1 MHFVHR
7 HFSGCSADA
16 VCKVEFHSVS
26 FFLEIGGLQ
35 GCRSYR
41 RLCLV
46 AFPSRWLLPAGLCLP
61 LPVLSLQALSISEI
75 HYKPPSVYCQ
85 EKSPRN
91 TTQRFAGTSGAFSS
105 TIHKGRGSQGQ
116 RYGGLLFPLRPPPL
130 RQYITGLI
138 FCQDF
143 FLNFREFYSAIISPT
158 VRTPSFWVLTCAS
171 ICVVSQSLRLP

>member
-1 MHFVHR
+1 MACKVAVR
-7 HFSGCSADA
+7 TA
-16 VCKVEFHSVS
+16 VCASSRSPAVGCFPPVS
-26 FFLEIGGLQ
+26 ACRFLFYP
-35 GCRSYR
+35 CR
-41 RLCLV
+41 L
-46 AFPSRWLLPAGLCLP
+46 
-61 LPVLSLQALSISEI
+61 LSISEI

-116 RYGGLLFPLRPPPL
+116 RYGGSPFPLRPPPL

-143 FLNFREFYSAIISPT
+143 FLNFREFYSAISSPT